1 MTIEE
6 IKKKYKNGW
15 VLAKVLRENKLNQ
28 VVEAEVIFHSKNK
41 EDVYQALGRV
51 KKGEHICT
59 FYTGEILPKGMAFA
73 FFVVFNDPA

>member
-6 IKKKYKNGW
+6 IKKKYRNQW
-15 VLAKVLRENKLNQ
+15 ILAKVLKENRLNR
-28 VVEAEVIFHSKNK
+28 VTEAEVILASPNK
-41 EDVYQALGRV
+41 EEIYKALGAV

-73 FFVVFNDPA
+73 FYGSD

>member
-6 IKKKYKNGW
+6 IKKKYKNQW
-15 VLAKVLRENKLNQ
+15 ILAKVLKENKLNQ
-28 VVEAEVIFHSKNK
+28 VTEAKVILASPDK
-41 EDVYQALGRV
+41 EEIYKALGQV

-73 FFVVFNDPA
+73 FHGPS

>member
-6 IKKKYKNGW
+6 IKKKYKNRW
-15 VLAKVLRENKLNQ
+15 ILAKVLKENNLNQ
-28 VVEAEVIFHSKNK
+28 VTEAEVILASTNK
-41 EDVYQALGRV
+41 DEIYKALGKV

-73 FFVVFNDPA
+73 FYGRN

>member
-6 IKKKYKNGW
+6 IKKRYKNRW
-15 VLAKVLRENKLNQ
+15 ILAKVVKENRLNQ
-28 VVEAEVIFHSKNK
+28 VTEAEVILASADK
-41 EDVYQALGRV
+41 EEIYKALAKI

-73 FFVVFNDPA
+73 FHDSN